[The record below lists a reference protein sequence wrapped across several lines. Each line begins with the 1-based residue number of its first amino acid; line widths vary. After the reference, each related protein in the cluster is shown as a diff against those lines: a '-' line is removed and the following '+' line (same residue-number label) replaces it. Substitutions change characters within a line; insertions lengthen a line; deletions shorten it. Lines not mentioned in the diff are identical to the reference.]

1 MGRDKKK
8 TEVPVSVYVEAKKR
22 YLEQLQQILTP
33 RLYEGFESLYD
44 DALEL
49 LENEFE
55 ERKEQT
61 KSILKTF
68 QDALREIPIWNQDI
82 IEHESD
88 RIIQVSNCDYLDD
101 LIDALFRAESKI
113 LTSVQTIKSS
123 KPLKVKVPLASH
135 FIHRCYICA
144 AREIFKNPFVFNH
157 FKELTPRDK
166 QNNLREAIFMINEGI
181 TNAVRELL
189 PIRDILKNSMKA
201 GEYSGTESDNSSLSG
216 TDSDYDSDESEET
229 RKHKKHSKKHR
240 EEEEE
245 SESSSSSE
253 SDEESIEEPTSELKV
268 QSLESEGGSSS
279 IQTSSEEIKNLNACS
294 LSDSQCNFVAEEEST
309 EDDDE
314 EDSSED
320 DEEDSSED
328 EELVQHVDEETENVN
343 NIEMREELKE
353 ENEIVHIEKENNGF
367 IGGLINTFMGS
378 DNTIK
383 LEDMGEN
390 VETQNSNEEEEPV
403 EIKKIVFEGTKIP
416 KEYRIQEESPVLEK
430 IQEPII
436 QKFEEPIIK
445 QVEEVVVEQQVSEPL
460 IKEEVNHVPV
470 EDNRSGGMIL
480 TLDEL
485 KRREK
490 KMRKEKEQREREK
503 EMLKFKKPYPITQQK
518 NRDEN
523 MLSLIQ
529 RKRELYYKQINP
541 EDQQSVISTGKMSIS
556 SSKGLTPDNR
566 VKMIDNFLNQNKEEV
581 KKQLSVNTQVEPKV
595 ISYMTP
601 NIIKKVEEEDS
612 GDEYQSDPE
621 LNA

>member
-8 TEVPVSVYVEAKKR
+8 SEVPVSVYVEAKKR

-268 QSLESEGGSSS
+268 QSLESEGGSSL
-279 IQTSSEEIKNLNACS
+279 IQTSSEEIKNLN
-294 LSDSQCNFVAEEEST
+294 
-309 EDDDE
+309 EDDDDK
-314 EDSSED
+314 EDSSEDTSED

-343 NIEMREELKE
+343 NIEMKEELKE
-353 ENEIVHIEKENNGF
+353 ENEIVHTEKENNGF

-390 VETQNSNEEEEPV
+390 KEIHLYEETQNSNEEEEPV

-430 IQEPII
+430 IQEPVI
-436 QKFEEPIIK
+436 QQFEEPIIK
-445 QVEEVVVEQQVSEPL
+445 KVEEVVVEQQVSEPL

>member
-8 TEVPVSVYVEAKKR
+8 SEVPVSVYVEAKKR

-216 TDSDYDSDESEET
+216 TDSDYDSDESEES
-229 RKHKKHSKKHR
+229 RRHKKHSKKHR
-240 EEEEE
+240 EEEE

-268 QSLESEGGSSS
+268 QGLESEGGSSS
-279 IQTSSEEIKNLNACS
+279 IQTSSEEIKNLNE
-294 LSDSQCNFVAEEEST
+294 DEDEDEEE
-309 EDDDE
+309 
-314 EDSSED
+314 SSED
-320 DEEDSSED
+320 DEEDNSEEGEDSSED
-328 EELVQHVDEETENVN
+328 EELVQHLDEEIENVN
-343 NIEMREELKE
+343 NIEMKEELKE
-353 ENEIVHIEKENNGF
+353 ENQIVNTEKENNGF
-367 IGGLINTFMGS
+367 IGGLINNFIGS
-378 DNTIK
+378 GNDNTIK

-390 VETQNSNEEEEPV
+390 VETQNSNEENEPI

-416 KEYRIQEESPVLEK
+416 KEYRIQEESQVLEK
-430 IQEPII
+430 IQEPALQQFEQSII
-436 QKFEEPIIK
+436 KQVEEPIIK
-445 QVEEVVVEQQVSEPL
+445 QIEETVQQVSEPI

-581 KKQLSVNTQVEPKV
+581 KKQLSINTQVEPKV